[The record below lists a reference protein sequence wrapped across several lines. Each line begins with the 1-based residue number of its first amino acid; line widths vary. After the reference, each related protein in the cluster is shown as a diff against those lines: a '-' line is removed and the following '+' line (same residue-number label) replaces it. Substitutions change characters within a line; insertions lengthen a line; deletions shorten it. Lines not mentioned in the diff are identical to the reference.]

1 MHFRYRLNVS
11 DSGVNNS
18 ILCVNCVILTVS
30 PICLRCETLELP
42 KEEDFLASEMGKTG
56 EEDLTIVIPVYNEG
70 AGFEDLWS
78 ELNTQL
84 KSPFRALVVYDFD
97 EDNTIPAV
105 EAVIAR
111 GERRLSLVKNEI
123 RRGVVGA
130 LVTGFRKVE
139 NGPLLVV
146 MADLSDDLA
155 QVGRMLELYREG
167 YHVVVGSR
175 YMKGGRIVNG
185 PVLKQGLSRMAGVSL
200 CWLRRIPTHDATNA
214 FKIYDS
220 AMLKKFTLESQRGF
234 ELNLEITVKA
244 FLAGYR
250 IVEIPSVWRDR
261 TQGKSKFKLWAWLP
275 HYLRWYFYA
284 FRPRKKV

>member
-1 MHFRYRLNVS
+1 
-11 DSGVNNS
+11 
-18 ILCVNCVILTVS
+18 
-30 PICLRCETLELP
+30 
-42 KEEDFLASEMGKTG
+42 LASVIGRSRAG
-56 EEDLTIVIPVYNEG
+56 DLTIVIPVYNEG
-70 AGFEDLWS
+70 VGFEDLWR
-78 ELNTQL
+78 ELNTHLQF
-84 KSPFRALVVYDFD
+84 PFRALVVYDFD
-97 EDNTIPAV
+97 EDNTVPAV
-105 EAVIAR
+105 QEVIAR
-111 GERRLSLVKNEI
+111 GEKRLSLVKNNV

-130 LVTGFRKVE
+130 LVTGFGAVK
-139 NGPLLVV
+139 NGPVLVV

-155 QVGRMLELYREG
+155 QVSRMLELYRQG

-175 YMKGGRIVNG
+175 YMKGGRILNG

-200 CWLRRIPTHDATNA
+200 HWFRRIPTHDATNA
-214 FKIYDS
+214 FKIYD
-220 AMLKKFTLESQRGF
+220 AVMLKQFTLESQRGF

-284 FRPRKKV
+284 FRSRNKARAPAHL